1 MNGLPDRVL
10 GLAIARERM
19 RNYSSPLAC
28 FIAAASLLA
37 VPSPQPQTTA
47 TANVSLSVTDL
58 SPKFLALYE
67 EAVRENASPDVR
79 WELWKKLY
87 HFAAV
92 PPTPEGE
99 KMARMLFDQAW
110 PRYPSVLEGIRGG
123 AAPITP
129 VAEQQLKAVAELLRP
144 DKPVH
149 IELLIYVGDLE
160 DNAFTVA
167 YEGQITTAIPIES
180 PPDARKML
188 MTHEFTH
195 ALQIGMGSFSGN
207 FKRTVGAIVLTEGLA
222 SRVTQK
228 LFPDRPETDSIEF
241 TRGWLKQAEQH
252 RVEILR
258 GIHPFLTSDKPDDI
272 ERFTIGPGPAGLER
286 EAYYV
291 GWLVI
296 GDWLAHGMSFADIAR
311 IPEKEMPQRVTS
323 EIDAVLAAPK
333 PLAQSVQHESNFW
346 LEE

>member
-1 MNGLPDRVL
+1 
-10 GLAIARERM
+10 
-19 RNYSSPLAC
+19 
-28 FIAAASLLA
+28 
-37 VPSPQPQTTA
+37 
-47 TANVSLSVTDL
+47 
-58 SPKFLALYE
+58 
-67 EAVRENASPDVR
+67 
-79 WELWKKLY
+79 
-87 HFAAV
+87 
-92 PPTPEGE
+92 
-99 KMARMLFDQAW
+99 
-110 PRYPSVLEGIRGG
+110 
-123 AAPITP
+123 
-129 VAEQQLKAVAELLRP
+129 
-144 DKPVH
+144 
-149 IELLIYVGDLE
+149 
-160 DNAFTVA
+160 
-167 YEGQITTAIPIES
+167 
-180 PPDARKML
+180 

-272 ERFTIGPGPAGLER
+272 ERFTIGPGPTGLER

-291 GWLVI
+291 GWLAI

-346 LEE
+346 LEEQGQNCEQ